1 MMGFCRFCLAIDF
14 LNLPPEDEDG
24 HPHYESVLQLEASAL
39 FCSMC
44 KLLLDAGRQR
54 VEDTK
59 PKDATGKPEWIT
71 AIPGP
76 EGSDKSVMEMDK
88 WGAYLPDVMLPK
100 KVTSNEVVRDHHKS
114 HFAESST
121 SDEIMRPWIYGNVRM
136 SFLKPF
142 VCFLEP
148 HLAIPF
154 TLQTN

>member
-1 MMGFCRFCLAIDF
+1 MVGFCKFCLAIDF

-24 HPHYESVLQLEASAL
+24 HPHYQSILELEASAL

-54 VEDTK
+54 VEDAK
-59 PKDATGKPEWIT
+59 LKDGTGKGEWIT

-76 EGSDKSVMEMDK
+76 KGSDKSVMEMDR

-100 KVTSNEVVRDHHKS
+100 EVTSNEVVRDDHKS
-114 HFAESST
+114 HFAEPST

-136 SFLKPF
+136 SSLKPF
-142 VCFLEP
+142 VYFLEP
-148 HLAIPF
+148 RFAISF
-154 TLQTN
+154 TPQTN